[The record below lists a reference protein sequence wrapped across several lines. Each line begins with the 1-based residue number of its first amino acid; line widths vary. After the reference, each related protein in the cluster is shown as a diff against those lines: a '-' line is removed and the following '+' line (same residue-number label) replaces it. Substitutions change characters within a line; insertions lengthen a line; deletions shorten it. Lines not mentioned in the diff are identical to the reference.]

1 MRLTPAMAAISLMRV
16 FRGALSDFFTMAET
30 PLSNFNSFYKIP
42 RPAKKSSF
50 ISPENNFS
58 CQGILRQATLQR
70 PWCRR
75 VASAAFQLRKS
86 AVHSRKSPAGDA
98 MHCSGCSRTF
108 GARPAAPA
116 PLALVRLR
124 RKRRRGK
131 EREAPRI
138 QFHRGRKPA
147 ASRQTESAASQSF
160 AGGITLKENF
170 R

>member
-108 GARPAAPA
+108 GARPAAAETPPGERTRGSTHSIPQGEKA
-116 PLALVRLR
+116 SRISSNGVCRIS
-124 RKRRRGK
+124 KFRRRHHS
-131 EREAPRI
+131 ERK
-138 QFHRGRKPA
+138 F
-147 ASRQTESAASQSF
+147 SV
-160 AGGITLKENF
+160 N
-170 R
+170 

>member
-1 MRLTPAMAAISLMRV
+1 MRV

-70 PWCRR
+70 PWYRR

-86 AVHSRKSPAGDA
+86 AVHNRKSPAGDA

-108 GARPAAPA
+108 G
-116 PLALVRLR
+116 LVRLR

-138 QFHRGRKPA
+138 QFRRGRKPA

-170 R
+170 LYFFHSPS